1 MSEQVS
7 LAASERQSEGKS
19 ANRNL
24 RRSGYIPGVL
34 YGGKDEPKKIS
45 IMEKDI
51 VKATEIAGFATQIL
65 QISMDGKD
73 VDVVVKEI
81 QRHPATSRV
90 LHADFMRVDPDSKIT
105 LVVPIRTLNDESC
118 IGVKVS
124 GGQVNHLI
132 NDIEISCLASN
143 LPEQLEIDVQEMD
156 IGDTVSLSEI
166 KLPEGVE
173 ITILYHATDM
183 AIGRP
188 PRGHEAEGFLRLMSC
203 TGVSMKGH
211 PDLHAKHVIADDTSG
226 LLFTANLDGN
236 HGLNTGIEVGVRLSK
251 EASQQLSEWHDT
263 LFDSFPLEL
272 VISPTISEL
281 SKRKGTKLVQL
292 PDGVL
297 VSSVK
302 QFDKI
307 KRLLSE
313 ISEKSTVIC
322 KRKNRWI
329 EPENKGDRWT
339 PKPYESRV
347 EVPSIDSGLL
357 LDGIN
362 LMSKGKHI
370 DVDLSENSDF
380 GLHHAHIAPGK
391 YNLSLLKPYTD
402 DEILELI
409 EQHLPVPKE
418 GVALKEIFAKF
429 KENISSPKEI
439 SFELNAKGFADYIQR
454 KKNRGL
460 LRVHEIK
467 GQKIFPIKTEEDES
481 VDSHSD

>member
-7 LAASERQSEGKS
+7 LVASERQSEGKS

-173 ITILYHATDM
+173 ITILQQDEERDQAV
-183 AIGRP
+183 
-188 PRGHEAEGFLRLMSC
+188 
-203 TGVSMKGH
+203 VSVTETREM
-211 PDLHAKHVIADDTSG
+211 I
-226 LLFTANLDGN
+226 
-236 HGLNTGIEVGVRLSK
+236 IE
-251 EASQQLSEWHDT
+251 EEEEE
-263 LFDSFPLEL
+263 LEL
-272 VISPTISEL
+272 EE
-281 SKRKGTKLVQL
+281 GEE
-292 PDGVL
+292 G
-297 VSSVK
+297 
-302 QFDKI
+302 
-307 KRLLSE
+307 E
-313 ISEKSTVIC
+313 E
-322 KRKNRWI
+322 
-329 EPENKGDRWT
+329 GDAEAT
-339 PKPYESRV
+339 
-347 EVPSIDSGLL
+347 
-357 LDGIN
+357 
-362 LMSKGKHI
+362 
-370 DVDLSENSDF
+370 
-380 GLHHAHIAPGK
+380 
-391 YNLSLLKPYTD
+391 
-402 DEILELI
+402 
-409 EQHLPVPKE
+409 E
-418 GVALKEIFAKF
+418 G
-429 KENISSPKEI
+429 
-439 SFELNAKGFADYIQR
+439 
-454 KKNRGL
+454 
-460 LRVHEIK
+460 
-467 GQKIFPIKTEEDES
+467 TEEDSETPTEGKES
-481 VDSHSD
+481 DPSEEKQKE

>member
-173 ITILYHATDM
+173 ITILQQDEERDQAVVSVTETREMIIEEEEEELGLEEGEEGEGEEGDAEAT
-183 AIGRP
+183 
-188 PRGHEAEGFLRLMSC
+188 EG
-203 TGVSMKGH
+203 
-211 PDLHAKHVIADDTSG
+211 
-226 LLFTANLDGN
+226 
-236 HGLNTGIEVGVRLSK
+236 
-251 EASQQLSEWHDT
+251 
-263 LFDSFPLEL
+263 
-272 VISPTISEL
+272 
-281 SKRKGTKLVQL
+281 
-292 PDGVL
+292 
-297 VSSVK
+297 
-302 QFDKI
+302 
-307 KRLLSE
+307 
-313 ISEKSTVIC
+313 
-322 KRKNRWI
+322 
-329 EPENKGDRWT
+329 
-339 PKPYESRV
+339 
-347 EVPSIDSGLL
+347 
-357 LDGIN
+357 
-362 LMSKGKHI
+362 
-370 DVDLSENSDF
+370 
-380 GLHHAHIAPGK
+380 
-391 YNLSLLKPYTD
+391 
-402 DEILELI
+402 
-409 EQHLPVPKE
+409 
-418 GVALKEIFAKF
+418 
-429 KENISSPKEI
+429 
-439 SFELNAKGFADYIQR
+439 
-454 KKNRGL
+454 
-460 LRVHEIK
+460 
-467 GQKIFPIKTEEDES
+467 TEEDSETPTEGKES
-481 VDSHSD
+481 DPSEEKQKE

>member
-19 ANRNL
+19 ANRSL

-143 LPEQLEIDVQEMD
+143 LPESLEIDVQEMD

-173 ITILYHATDM
+173 ITILQQDEDRDQAV
-183 AIGRP
+183 
-188 PRGHEAEGFLRLMSC
+188 
-203 TGVSMKGH
+203 VSVTETREM
-211 PDLHAKHVIADDTSG
+211 I
-226 LLFTANLDGN
+226 
-236 HGLNTGIEVGVRLSK
+236 IE
-251 EASQQLSEWHDT
+251 EEEEE
-263 LFDSFPLEL
+263 LEL
-272 VISPTISEL
+272 
-281 SKRKGTKLVQL
+281 
-292 PDGVL
+292 
-297 VSSVK
+297 
-302 QFDKI
+302 
-307 KRLLSE
+307 
-313 ISEKSTVIC
+313 
-322 KRKNRWI
+322 
-329 EPENKGDRWT
+329 
-339 PKPYESRV
+339 
-347 EVPSIDSGLL
+347 
-357 LDGIN
+357 
-362 LMSKGKHI
+362 
-370 DVDLSENSDF
+370 
-380 GLHHAHIAPGK
+380 
-391 YNLSLLKPYTD
+391 
-402 DEILELI
+402 
-409 EQHLPVPKE
+409 KE
-418 GVALKEIFAKF
+418 GEEGEEGETEATE
-429 KENISSPKEI
+429 
-439 SFELNAKGFADYIQR
+439 G
-454 KKNRGL
+454 
-460 LRVHEIK
+460 
-467 GQKIFPIKTEEDES
+467 TEEDSETPTEGKES
-481 VDSHSD
+481 DTSE

>member
-173 ITILYHATDM
+173 ITILQQDEDRDQAVVSVTETREM
-183 AIGRP
+183 IIEEEEEELELEEGEE
-188 PRGHEAEGFLRLMSC
+188 GEEGEAEV
-203 TGVSMKGH
+203 T
-211 PDLHAKHVIADDTSG
+211 
-226 LLFTANLDGN
+226 
-236 HGLNTGIEVGVRLSK
+236 
-251 EASQQLSEWHDT
+251 
-263 LFDSFPLEL
+263 
-272 VISPTISEL
+272 
-281 SKRKGTKLVQL
+281 
-292 PDGVL
+292 
-297 VSSVK
+297 
-302 QFDKI
+302 
-307 KRLLSE
+307 
-313 ISEKSTVIC
+313 
-322 KRKNRWI
+322 
-329 EPENKGDRWT
+329 
-339 PKPYESRV
+339 
-347 EVPSIDSGLL
+347 
-357 LDGIN
+357 
-362 LMSKGKHI
+362 
-370 DVDLSENSDF
+370 
-380 GLHHAHIAPGK
+380 
-391 YNLSLLKPYTD
+391 
-402 DEILELI
+402 
-409 EQHLPVPKE
+409 E
-418 GVALKEIFAKF
+418 G
-429 KENISSPKEI
+429 
-439 SFELNAKGFADYIQR
+439 
-454 KKNRGL
+454 
-460 LRVHEIK
+460 
-467 GQKIFPIKTEEDES
+467 TEEDSETPTES
-481 VDSHSD
+481 KESDPSEEKQKE

>member
-173 ITILYHATDM
+173 ITILQQDEDRDQAVVSVTETREMIIEEEEEELGLEEGDEGEEGEEGDAEAT
-183 AIGRP
+183 
-188 PRGHEAEGFLRLMSC
+188 EG
-203 TGVSMKGH
+203 
-211 PDLHAKHVIADDTSG
+211 
-226 LLFTANLDGN
+226 
-236 HGLNTGIEVGVRLSK
+236 
-251 EASQQLSEWHDT
+251 
-263 LFDSFPLEL
+263 
-272 VISPTISEL
+272 
-281 SKRKGTKLVQL
+281 
-292 PDGVL
+292 
-297 VSSVK
+297 
-302 QFDKI
+302 
-307 KRLLSE
+307 
-313 ISEKSTVIC
+313 
-322 KRKNRWI
+322 
-329 EPENKGDRWT
+329 
-339 PKPYESRV
+339 
-347 EVPSIDSGLL
+347 
-357 LDGIN
+357 
-362 LMSKGKHI
+362 
-370 DVDLSENSDF
+370 
-380 GLHHAHIAPGK
+380 
-391 YNLSLLKPYTD
+391 
-402 DEILELI
+402 
-409 EQHLPVPKE
+409 
-418 GVALKEIFAKF
+418 
-429 KENISSPKEI
+429 
-439 SFELNAKGFADYIQR
+439 
-454 KKNRGL
+454 
-460 LRVHEIK
+460 
-467 GQKIFPIKTEEDES
+467 TEEDSETPTEGKES
-481 VDSHSD
+481 DPSEEKQKE

>member
-65 QISMDGKD
+65 RISMDGKD

-156 IGDTVSLSEI
+156 IGDTISLSEI

-173 ITILYHATDM
+173 ITILQQDEDRDQAVVSVTETREM
-183 AIGRP
+183 IIEEEEEELELEEGEE
-188 PRGHEAEGFLRLMSC
+188 GEGEEGEEGEAEV
-203 TGVSMKGH
+203 T
-211 PDLHAKHVIADDTSG
+211 
-226 LLFTANLDGN
+226 
-236 HGLNTGIEVGVRLSK
+236 
-251 EASQQLSEWHDT
+251 
-263 LFDSFPLEL
+263 
-272 VISPTISEL
+272 
-281 SKRKGTKLVQL
+281 
-292 PDGVL
+292 
-297 VSSVK
+297 
-302 QFDKI
+302 
-307 KRLLSE
+307 
-313 ISEKSTVIC
+313 
-322 KRKNRWI
+322 
-329 EPENKGDRWT
+329 
-339 PKPYESRV
+339 
-347 EVPSIDSGLL
+347 
-357 LDGIN
+357 
-362 LMSKGKHI
+362 
-370 DVDLSENSDF
+370 
-380 GLHHAHIAPGK
+380 
-391 YNLSLLKPYTD
+391 
-402 DEILELI
+402 
-409 EQHLPVPKE
+409 E
-418 GVALKEIFAKF
+418 G
-429 KENISSPKEI
+429 
-439 SFELNAKGFADYIQR
+439 
-454 KKNRGL
+454 
-460 LRVHEIK
+460 
-467 GQKIFPIKTEEDES
+467 TEEDSETPTES
-481 VDSHSD
+481 KESDPSEEKQKE

>member
-173 ITILYHATDM
+173 ITILQQDEDRDQAVVSVTETREMIIEEEEEELGLEEGEEGEEGDTEAT
-183 AIGRP
+183 
-188 PRGHEAEGFLRLMSC
+188 EG
-203 TGVSMKGH
+203 
-211 PDLHAKHVIADDTSG
+211 
-226 LLFTANLDGN
+226 
-236 HGLNTGIEVGVRLSK
+236 
-251 EASQQLSEWHDT
+251 
-263 LFDSFPLEL
+263 
-272 VISPTISEL
+272 
-281 SKRKGTKLVQL
+281 
-292 PDGVL
+292 
-297 VSSVK
+297 
-302 QFDKI
+302 
-307 KRLLSE
+307 
-313 ISEKSTVIC
+313 
-322 KRKNRWI
+322 
-329 EPENKGDRWT
+329 
-339 PKPYESRV
+339 
-347 EVPSIDSGLL
+347 
-357 LDGIN
+357 
-362 LMSKGKHI
+362 
-370 DVDLSENSDF
+370 
-380 GLHHAHIAPGK
+380 
-391 YNLSLLKPYTD
+391 
-402 DEILELI
+402 
-409 EQHLPVPKE
+409 
-418 GVALKEIFAKF
+418 
-429 KENISSPKEI
+429 
-439 SFELNAKGFADYIQR
+439 
-454 KKNRGL
+454 
-460 LRVHEIK
+460 
-467 GQKIFPIKTEEDES
+467 TEEDSETPAEGKES
-481 VDSHSD
+481 DPSEEKQKE

>member
-173 ITILYHATDM
+173 ITILQQDEERDQAVVSVTETREMIIEEEEEELGLEEGEAGEEGEEGDAEAT
-183 AIGRP
+183 
-188 PRGHEAEGFLRLMSC
+188 EG
-203 TGVSMKGH
+203 
-211 PDLHAKHVIADDTSG
+211 
-226 LLFTANLDGN
+226 
-236 HGLNTGIEVGVRLSK
+236 
-251 EASQQLSEWHDT
+251 
-263 LFDSFPLEL
+263 
-272 VISPTISEL
+272 
-281 SKRKGTKLVQL
+281 
-292 PDGVL
+292 
-297 VSSVK
+297 
-302 QFDKI
+302 
-307 KRLLSE
+307 
-313 ISEKSTVIC
+313 
-322 KRKNRWI
+322 
-329 EPENKGDRWT
+329 
-339 PKPYESRV
+339 
-347 EVPSIDSGLL
+347 
-357 LDGIN
+357 
-362 LMSKGKHI
+362 
-370 DVDLSENSDF
+370 
-380 GLHHAHIAPGK
+380 
-391 YNLSLLKPYTD
+391 
-402 DEILELI
+402 
-409 EQHLPVPKE
+409 
-418 GVALKEIFAKF
+418 
-429 KENISSPKEI
+429 
-439 SFELNAKGFADYIQR
+439 
-454 KKNRGL
+454 
-460 LRVHEIK
+460 
-467 GQKIFPIKTEEDES
+467 TEEDSETPTES
-481 VDSHSD
+481 KESDPSEEKQKE

>member
-173 ITILYHATDM
+173 ITILQQDEERDQAVVSVTETREMIIEEEEEELGLEEGEAGEEGEEGDAEAT
-183 AIGRP
+183 
-188 PRGHEAEGFLRLMSC
+188 EG
-203 TGVSMKGH
+203 
-211 PDLHAKHVIADDTSG
+211 
-226 LLFTANLDGN
+226 
-236 HGLNTGIEVGVRLSK
+236 
-251 EASQQLSEWHDT
+251 
-263 LFDSFPLEL
+263 
-272 VISPTISEL
+272 
-281 SKRKGTKLVQL
+281 
-292 PDGVL
+292 
-297 VSSVK
+297 
-302 QFDKI
+302 
-307 KRLLSE
+307 
-313 ISEKSTVIC
+313 
-322 KRKNRWI
+322 
-329 EPENKGDRWT
+329 
-339 PKPYESRV
+339 
-347 EVPSIDSGLL
+347 
-357 LDGIN
+357 
-362 LMSKGKHI
+362 
-370 DVDLSENSDF
+370 
-380 GLHHAHIAPGK
+380 
-391 YNLSLLKPYTD
+391 
-402 DEILELI
+402 
-409 EQHLPVPKE
+409 
-418 GVALKEIFAKF
+418 
-429 KENISSPKEI
+429 
-439 SFELNAKGFADYIQR
+439 
-454 KKNRGL
+454 
-460 LRVHEIK
+460 
-467 GQKIFPIKTEEDES
+467 TEEDSETPTEGKES
-481 VDSHSD
+481 DPSEEKQKE

>member
-51 VKATEIAGFATQIL
+51 VKATEIAGFTTQIL

-173 ITILYHATDM
+173 ITILQQDKERDQAV
-183 AIGRP
+183 
-188 PRGHEAEGFLRLMSC
+188 
-203 TGVSMKGH
+203 VSVTETREM
-211 PDLHAKHVIADDTSG
+211 I
-226 LLFTANLDGN
+226 
-236 HGLNTGIEVGVRLSK
+236 IE
-251 EASQQLSEWHDT
+251 EEEEE
-263 LFDSFPLEL
+263 LEL
-272 VISPTISEL
+272 VE
-281 SKRKGTKLVQL
+281 GEEGQE
-292 PDGVL
+292 G
-297 VSSVK
+297 
-302 QFDKI
+302 
-307 KRLLSE
+307 E
-313 ISEKSTVIC
+313 E
-322 KRKNRWI
+322 
-329 EPENKGDRWT
+329 GDT
-339 PKPYESRV
+339 EAT
-347 EVPSIDSGLL
+347 ED
-357 LDGIN
+357 
-362 LMSKGKHI
+362 
-370 DVDLSENSDF
+370 
-380 GLHHAHIAPGK
+380 
-391 YNLSLLKPYTD
+391 
-402 DEILELI
+402 
-409 EQHLPVPKE
+409 
-418 GVALKEIFAKF
+418 
-429 KENISSPKEI
+429 
-439 SFELNAKGFADYIQR
+439 
-454 KKNRGL
+454 
-460 LRVHEIK
+460 
-467 GQKIFPIKTEEDES
+467 TEEDSETPTEGKES
-481 VDSHSD
+481 DPSEEK

>member
-173 ITILYHATDM
+173 ITILQQDEERDQAVVSVTETREMIIEEEEEELGPEEGEEGEEGDAEAT
-183 AIGRP
+183 
-188 PRGHEAEGFLRLMSC
+188 EG
-203 TGVSMKGH
+203 
-211 PDLHAKHVIADDTSG
+211 
-226 LLFTANLDGN
+226 
-236 HGLNTGIEVGVRLSK
+236 
-251 EASQQLSEWHDT
+251 
-263 LFDSFPLEL
+263 
-272 VISPTISEL
+272 
-281 SKRKGTKLVQL
+281 
-292 PDGVL
+292 
-297 VSSVK
+297 
-302 QFDKI
+302 
-307 KRLLSE
+307 
-313 ISEKSTVIC
+313 
-322 KRKNRWI
+322 
-329 EPENKGDRWT
+329 
-339 PKPYESRV
+339 
-347 EVPSIDSGLL
+347 
-357 LDGIN
+357 
-362 LMSKGKHI
+362 
-370 DVDLSENSDF
+370 
-380 GLHHAHIAPGK
+380 
-391 YNLSLLKPYTD
+391 
-402 DEILELI
+402 
-409 EQHLPVPKE
+409 
-418 GVALKEIFAKF
+418 
-429 KENISSPKEI
+429 
-439 SFELNAKGFADYIQR
+439 
-454 KKNRGL
+454 
-460 LRVHEIK
+460 
-467 GQKIFPIKTEEDES
+467 TEEDSETPTEGKES
-481 VDSHSD
+481 DPSEEKQKE

>member
-51 VKATEIAGFATQIL
+51 VKATEIAGFSTQIL

-118 IGVKVS
+118 IGVKVG

-173 ITILYHATDM
+173 ITILQQDEERDQAV
-183 AIGRP
+183 
-188 PRGHEAEGFLRLMSC
+188 
-203 TGVSMKGH
+203 VSVTETREM
-211 PDLHAKHVIADDTSG
+211 I
-226 LLFTANLDGN
+226 
-236 HGLNTGIEVGVRLSK
+236 IE
-251 EASQQLSEWHDT
+251 EEEEE
-263 LFDSFPLEL
+263 LEL
-272 VISPTISEL
+272 EE
-281 SKRKGTKLVQL
+281 GEE
-292 PDGVL
+292 G
-297 VSSVK
+297 
-302 QFDKI
+302 
-307 KRLLSE
+307 E
-313 ISEKSTVIC
+313 E
-322 KRKNRWI
+322 
-329 EPENKGDRWT
+329 GDAEAT
-339 PKPYESRV
+339 
-347 EVPSIDSGLL
+347 
-357 LDGIN
+357 
-362 LMSKGKHI
+362 
-370 DVDLSENSDF
+370 
-380 GLHHAHIAPGK
+380 
-391 YNLSLLKPYTD
+391 
-402 DEILELI
+402 
-409 EQHLPVPKE
+409 E
-418 GVALKEIFAKF
+418 G
-429 KENISSPKEI
+429 
-439 SFELNAKGFADYIQR
+439 
-454 KKNRGL
+454 
-460 LRVHEIK
+460 
-467 GQKIFPIKTEEDES
+467 TEEDSETPTEGKES
-481 VDSHSD
+481 DPSEEKQKE